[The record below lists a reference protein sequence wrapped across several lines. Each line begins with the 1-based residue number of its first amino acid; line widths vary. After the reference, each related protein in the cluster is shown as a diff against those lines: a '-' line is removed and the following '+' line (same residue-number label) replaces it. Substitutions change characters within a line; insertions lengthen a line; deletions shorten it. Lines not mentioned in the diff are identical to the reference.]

1 MPIIKKRSDNLLGV
15 KQYYIP
21 IFGSD
26 LFCLSLY
33 EKSGWFR
40 LFGKGLQWKP
50 KDAELI
56 FSERNGKSKSIVV
69 GNWRIKYLP

>member
-1 MPIIKKRSDNLLGV
+1 MPIVKKCSDNILGV

-21 IFGSD
+21 MFGGD

-33 EKSGWFR
+33 DNAGWFR

-50 KDAELI
+50 KDAELL
-56 FSERNGKSKSIVV
+56 FSERSGKAKSIVI